1 VPGYSYQLSDRLV
14 KDQLWA
20 AANVK
25 SQNSVDVEFLLNKK
39 KLFAHKAILA
49 ARSPVFAAEFAGEPQ
64 NQLVPLQNS
73 KLAEMVPL
81 PSSQQLISNNI
92 PVKDAGP
99 HQIRMDGVNPSTME
113 QFLHFIYTGEF
124 TSTLDNEELLKLA
137 EYYQLTTLIRLC
149 KTALKKSDDALQMVS
164 IVKSLHNECDDGTSP
179 SPKIRFVLL
188 KLWLIC
194 IHCC

>member
-1 VPGYSYQLSDRLV
+1 
-14 KDQLWA
+14 
-20 AANVK
+20 
-25 SQNSVDVEFLLNKK
+25 
-39 KLFAHKAILA
+39 
-49 ARSPVFAAEFAGEPQ
+49 
-64 NQLVPLQNS
+64 
-73 KLAEMVPL
+73 
-81 PSSQQLISNNI
+81 
-92 PVKDAGP
+92 
-99 HQIRMDGVNPSTME
+99 MDGVNPSTME